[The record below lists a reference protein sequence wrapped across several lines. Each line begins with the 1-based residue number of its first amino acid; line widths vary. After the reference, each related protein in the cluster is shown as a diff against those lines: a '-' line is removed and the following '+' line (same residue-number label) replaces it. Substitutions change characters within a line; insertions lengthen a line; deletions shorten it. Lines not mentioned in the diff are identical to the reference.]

1 MKKAS
6 KLVSRNNKR
15 KRATL
20 AKLGRIAA
28 SASLLLS
35 SAPGHAQT
43 NATGATAATNSPKS
57 VTTTN
62 STKSI
67 AGTNSVA
74 SATNTVVTVAST
86 APVDAAPASGSGGGG
101 SQSTKRSLLD
111 EDLESL
117 LRKVYS
123 PSKKEETVLDAA
135 ASIFVI
141 TGEDIRRSGVTTIPE
156 ALRLSPGVEVAR
168 QDAHTWAISSR
179 GFNDEFAN
187 QLLVL
192 IDGRSVYTPLFA
204 GVYWDVQDLMLED
217 VDRIEVIRG
226 PGATLW
232 GANAVN
238 GVINITTKSAK
249 DTLGWLVTAGGGT
262 EEYGGAV
269 RYGAK
274 LHENGYLR
282 IYGKWF
288 DRDESKQPNGEDA
301 NDAWSITRGG
311 FRYDWLPTEQNAF
324 TLQGD
329 LYYGALDQSVTQ
341 TMLPPTYMMQNN
353 EDVDVKG
360 ANVLGKW
367 VHTFSPDS
375 ELALKVY
382 YDHTWRDRVVFA
394 ETRNTFD
401 VDLQHRI
408 KVGERNDIVWG
419 LGYNVTADELD
430 NTFMVSFNP
439 SERTTHLVSGFVQDE
454 ITLIEKKLR
463 LTLGTK
469 IEHNDYTGWELQPS
483 ARLSYSITP
492 KQTAWFSAS
501 RAISTPSRAEHNIRI
516 NRAVF
521 PAGHPANP
529 TPGSDSL
536 ISLNGSDAMSSKQL
550 IGFELGYRLQA
561 YEDKVTTDIA
571 TFYNIYD
578 KQRSIEGPGAP
589 DFATYPGVITLPF
602 TIGNSI
608 DGETYG
614 FEVATTFK
622 ATDWWRIRA
631 NYSFIKI
638 NLHLEPGSTDPLNL
652 EGAEHDSPTHQV
664 GVRTLMDLHTLLDIK
679 KHALELDGGFRYVD
693 SLSNRGVPSYL
704 VGDVRLGWRSPD
716 QRWEI
721 SITGQNLFDTHQ
733 EFAPS
738 YIPTQVTKVET
749 SVFAKVTF
757 RY

>member
-1 MKKAS
+1 MKNAS

-15 KRATL
+15 KRASL

-35 SAPGHAQT
+35 GAPGQAQT
-43 NATGATAATNSPKS
+43 SATSATA
-57 VTTTN
+57 TTTN
-62 STKSI
+62 STKSVTSTNSTK
-67 AGTNSVA
+67 AVTGTNSVG
-74 SATNTVVTVAST
+74 SATNSVNVASS
-86 APVDAAPASGSGGGG
+86 APVDAAPAGGSTSGGG
-101 SQSTKRSLLD
+101 SSAKPNLFDEPLENLLQ
-111 EDLESL
+111 
-117 LRKVYS
+117 KVYS

-141 TGEDIRRSGVTTIPE
+141 TGEDIRRSGVTSIPE

-249 DTLGWLVTAGGGT
+249 DTQGLLVTGGGGT

-282 IYGKWF
+282 VYGKWF
-288 DRDESKQPNGEDA
+288 DRDESKLPNGQDA
-301 NDAWSITRGG
+301 NDAWSIYRGG
-311 FRYDWLPTEQNAF
+311 FRYDWIPTEQNTI

-329 LYYGALDQSVTQ
+329 LYYGSLDQSVMQ
-341 TMLPPTYMMQNN
+341 AALPPTYATQNN

-367 VHTFSPDS
+367 VHNFSADS

-401 VDLQHRI
+401 IDLQHRI
-408 KVGERNDIVWG
+408 KVGNRNDIVWG
-419 LGYNVTADELD
+419 LGYNLTADELD
-430 NTFMVSFNP
+430 NTFMVSFDP
-439 SERTTHLVSGFVQDE
+439 SERTTQLASGFVQDE

-469 IEHNDYTGWELQPS
+469 VEHNDYTGWEVQPS

-516 NRAVF
+516 NRQVI
-521 PAGHPANP
+521 PAAFSP
-529 TPGSDSL
+529 TGADTV
-536 ISLNGSDAMSSKQL
+536 ISLNGSDSMRSKQL

-561 YEDKVTTDIA
+561 YEGKFTTDIA
-571 TFYNIYD
+571 TFYNVYD

-589 DFATYPGVITLPF
+589 DFATYPGVVTLPF

-614 FEVATTFK
+614 FEVSSTFK
-622 ATDWWRIRA
+622 ATEWWRIRA
-631 NYSFIKI
+631 NYSFLKI

-652 EGAEHDSPTHQV
+652 EGAEHDSPVHQV
-664 GVRTLMDLHTLLDIK
+664 GIRSLMDLPYDM
-679 KHALELDGGFRYVD
+679 ELDGGMRYVD
-693 SLSNRGVPSYL
+693 SLSNRGVPSYI
-704 VGDVRLGWRSPD
+704 VGDVRLGWRSPHR
-716 QRWEI
+716 RWEI
-721 SITGQNLFDTHQ
+721 SVTGQNLFDTHQ

-738 YIPTQVTKVET
+738 YIPTQVTEVET

>member
-1 MKKAS
+1 MKNAS

-15 KRATL
+15 KRAGL
-20 AKLGRIAA
+20 AKLGPLAA
-28 SASLLLS
+28 GASLLLS
-35 SAPGHAQT
+35 GTPGFAQATST
-43 NATGATAATNSPKS
+43 NAPSKTDSPKS
-57 VTTTN
+57 VATTN
-62 STKSI
+62 SVGGADAQGVDGATPAADGGATGGKKWDPTSKSLEELMGLSI
-67 AGTNSVA
+67 I
-74 SATNTVVTVAST
+74 VT
-86 APVDAAPASGSGGGG
+86 
-101 SQSTKRSLLD
+101 
-111 EDLESL
+111 
-117 LRKVYS
+117 S
-123 PSKKEETVLDAA
+123 PSKKQETVLDAA

-141 TGEDIRRSGVTTIPE
+141 TEDDIRRSGVTSIPE

-217 VDRIEVIRG
+217 IDRIEVIRG

-249 DTLGWLVTAGGGT
+249 DTQGWLVTAGGGT

-282 IYGKWF
+282 VYAKWF
-288 DRDESKQPNGEDA
+288 DRDESKLPNGQDA

-311 FRYDWLPTEQNAF
+311 FRYDWLPDEGRNNAF

-329 LYYGALDQSVTQ
+329 LYYGSLDQSVTQ
-341 TMLPPTYMMQNN
+341 AMLPPTYSMQNN

-367 VHTFSPDS
+367 VHNFEGGS

-401 VDLQHRI
+401 ADLQHRI
-408 KVGERNDIVWG
+408 KLGKRNDIVWG
-419 LGYNVTADELD
+419 LGYNLSADELD
-430 NTFMVSFNP
+430 NTFMVSFDP
-439 SERTTHLVSGFVQDE
+439 SERTTQLASGFVQDE
-454 ITLIEKKLR
+454 ITLIEDKLR

-469 IEHNDYTGWELQPS
+469 VEHNDYTGWEIQPS
-483 ARLSYSITP
+483 ARLSFTVTTN
-492 KQTAWFSAS
+492 QTLWFSAS
-501 RAISTPSRAEHNIRI
+501 RAISSPSRAEHNIRI
-516 NRAVF
+516 NRQVI
-521 PAGHPANP
+521 PAAFSP
-529 TPGSDSL
+529 TGADTV
-536 ISLNGSDAMSSKQL
+536 ISLNGSDSMRSKQL
-550 IGFELGYRLQA
+550 IGFELGYRVQA
-561 YEDKVTTDIA
+561 FEERVTTDIA

-589 DFATYPGVITLPF
+589 DFATYPGVVTLPF
-602 TIGNSI
+602 TIGNGI

-614 FEVATTFK
+614 FEVANTFR
-622 ATDWWRIRA
+622 AFDWWRIRA
-631 NYSFIKI
+631 NYSFLKI
-638 NLHLEPGSTDPLNL
+638 NLHLEPGATDPLNL
-652 EGAEHDSPTHQV
+652 EGAEHDSPVHQV
-664 GVRTLMDLHTLLDIK
+664 GIRSLMDLHTLLGIE
-679 KHALELDGGFRYVD
+679 KHAIELDGGFRYVD
-693 SLSNRGVPSYL
+693 SLSNRGVPSYI

-716 QRWEI
+716 QRWEF

-738 YIPTQVTKVET
+738 YIPTQVTEVET

>member
-6 KLVSRNNKR
+6 KPLFRNTRR
-15 KRATL
+15 KRAGL
-20 AKLGRIAA
+20 AKFGHIAA
-28 SASLLLS
+28 GASLLLS
-35 SAPGHAQT
+35 GAPAY
-43 NATGATAATNSPKS
+43 ADDAPLATAENPK
-57 VTTTN
+57 
-62 STKSI
+62 
-67 AGTNSVA
+67 
-74 SATNTVVTVAST
+74 
-86 APVDAAPASGSGGGG
+86 GG
-101 SQSTKRSLLD
+101 SIIDKPIEELMGMNYIVTSASKR
-111 EDLESL
+111 
-117 LRKVYS
+117 
-123 PSKKEETVLDAA
+123 PETVLDAA

-141 TGEDIRRSGVTTIPE
+141 TGEDIRRSGVTSIPE

-274 LHENGYLR
+274 LHEKGYLR
-282 IYGKWF
+282 VYAKWF
-288 DRDESKQPNGEDA
+288 DRDESKLPNGQDA
-301 NDAWSITRGG
+301 NDAWSISRGG
-311 FRYDWLPTEQNAF
+311 FRYDWEPTLNNTI

-329 LYYGALDQSVTQ
+329 LYYGSLDQSVTQ
-341 TMLPPTYMMQNN
+341 SMLPPTYAMQNN

-367 VHTFSPDS
+367 VHNFANES

-401 VDLQHRI
+401 IDLQHRI
-408 KVGERNDIVWG
+408 KVGNRNDIVWG
-419 LGYNVTADELD
+419 LGYNMTSDELD

-439 SERTTHLVSGFVQDE
+439 AERTTHLVSGFVQDE
-454 ITLIEKKLR
+454 ITLIEDKLR

-469 IEHNDYTGWELQPS
+469 VEHNDYTGWEVQPS
-483 ARLSYSITP
+483 ARLSYNVT
-492 KQTAWFSAS
+492 KNQTAWLSAS
-501 RAISTPSRAEHNIRI
+501 RAISTPSRAEHNIQI
-516 NRAVF
+516 NRQVI
-521 PAGHPANP
+521 PAAFSPVGAD
-529 TPGSDSL
+529 TV
-536 ISLNGSDAMSSKQL
+536 ISLNGSEAMESKQL
-550 IGFELGYRLQA
+550 IGFELGYRVQA
-561 YEDKVTTDIA
+561 FDKRFTTDIA

-589 DFATYPGVITLPF
+589 GAGPGGTVMLPF
-602 TIGNSI
+602 TIGNNI

-614 FEVATTFK
+614 FEVANTFE

-631 NYSFIKI
+631 NYSFLKI
-638 NLHLEPGSTDPLNL
+638 NLHLQANSTDPLGL
-652 EGAEHDSPTHQV
+652 EGAEHDSPTHQI
-664 GVRTLMDLHTLLDIK
+664 GLRSLMDLHTLIGIE
-679 KHALELDGGFRYVD
+679 KHALELDAGFRYVD
-693 SLSNRGVPSYL
+693 SLSNRGVPSYI
-704 VGDVRLGWRSPD
+704 VGDVRLGWRYKG
-716 QRWEI
+716 WEF

-738 YIPTQVTKVET
+738 YIPTQVTEVET

>member
-1 MKKAS
+1 MKNAS
-6 KLVSRNNKR
+6 KLVSRKNKR
-15 KRATL
+15 KRAGL

-28 SASLLLS
+28 SASLLLNG
-35 SAPGHAQT
+35 APSYAQT
-43 NATGATAATNSPKS
+43 VADNAG
-57 VTTTN
+57 
-62 STKSI
+62 
-67 AGTNSVA
+67 
-74 SATNTVVTVAST
+74 ATNTTTVADSQGAEQAT
-86 APVDAAPASGSGGGG
+86 PAADGG
-101 SQSTKRSLLD
+101 SPGGKKWDPTSKSLEELMG
-111 EDLESL
+111 LNYI
-117 LRKVYS
+117 VTS
-123 PSKKEETVLDAA
+123 PSKKQETVLDAA

-141 TGEDIRRSGVTTIPE
+141 TEDDIRRSGVTSIPE

-217 VDRIEVIRG
+217 IDRIEVIRG

-249 DTLGWLVTAGGGT
+249 ETQGWLITGGGGT

-282 IYGKWF
+282 VYAKWF
-288 DRDESKQPNGEDA
+288 DRDESKLPNGQDA

-311 FRYDWLPTEQNAF
+311 FRYDWIPTEQNTV

-329 LYYGALDQSVTQ
+329 LYYGSLDQSVTQ
-341 TMLPPTYMMQNN
+341 AMLPPTYSMQNN

-401 VDLQHRI
+401 ADLQHRI
-408 KVGERNDIVWG
+408 KLGNRNDIVWG
-419 LGYNVTADELD
+419 LGYNLSADELD
-430 NTFMVSFNP
+430 NTFMVSFSP
-439 SERTTHLVSGFVQDE
+439 SDRTTQLASGFVQDE
-454 ITLIEKKLR
+454 ITVIEDKLR

-469 IEHNDYTGWELQPS
+469 VEHNDYTGWEVQPS
-483 ARLSYSITP
+483 ARVSFTITTN
-492 KQTAWFSAS
+492 QTAWFSAS
-501 RAISTPSRAEHNIRI
+501 RAISSPSRAEHNIRI
-516 NRAVF
+516 NRQVI
-521 PAGHPANP
+521 PAAFSP
-529 TPGSDSL
+529 TGADTV
-536 ISLNGSDAMSSKQL
+536 ISLNGSDSMHSKQL
-550 IGFELGYRLQA
+550 IGFELGYRVQA
-561 YEDKVTTDIA
+561 FEERITTDIA

-589 DFATYPGVITLPF
+589 DFATYPGVVTLPF
-602 TIGNSI
+602 TIGNGI

-614 FEVATTFK
+614 FEIANTFR

-631 NYSFIKI
+631 NYSFLKI

-652 EGAEHDSPTHQV
+652 EGAEHDSPVHQV
-664 GVRTLMDLHTLLDIK
+664 GVRSLMDLHTLLDIK

-693 SLSNRGVPSYL
+693 SLSNRGVPSYI

-721 SITGQNLFDTHQ
+721 SVTGQNLFDTHQ

-738 YIPTQVTKVET
+738 YIPTQVTEVET

>member
-6 KLVSRNNKR
+6 KPLFRSARR
-15 KRATL
+15 KRAGL
-20 AKLGRIAA
+20 AKFGHIAA
-28 SASLLLS
+28 GASLLLS
-35 SAPGHAQT
+35 GAPAY
-43 NATGATAATNSPKS
+43 ADDAPLATAENPK
-57 VTTTN
+57 
-62 STKSI
+62 
-67 AGTNSVA
+67 
-74 SATNTVVTVAST
+74 
-86 APVDAAPASGSGGGG
+86 GG
-101 SQSTKRSLLD
+101 SIIDKPIEELMGMNYIVTSASKR
-111 EDLESL
+111 
-117 LRKVYS
+117 
-123 PSKKEETVLDAA
+123 PETVLDAA

-141 TGEDIRRSGVTTIPE
+141 TGEDIRRSGVTSIPE

-249 DTLGWLVTAGGGT
+249 DTQGWLVTAGGGT

-282 IYGKWF
+282 VYAKWF
-288 DRDESKQPNGEDA
+288 DRDESKLPNGQDA
-301 NDAWSITRGG
+301 NDAWSISRGG
-311 FRYDWLPTEQNAF
+311 FRYDWLPNTDNAI

-341 TMLPPTYMMQNN
+341 AMLPPMYAMQNN

-367 VHTFSPDS
+367 VHNFANES

-401 VDLQHRI
+401 IDLQHRI
-408 KVGERNDIVWG
+408 KVGNRNDIVWG
-419 LGYNVTADELD
+419 LGYNVTSDELD

-439 SERTTHLVSGFVQDE
+439 AERTTHLVSGFVQDE
-454 ITLIEKKLR
+454 ITLIEDKLR

-469 IEHNDYTGWELQPS
+469 VEHNDYTGWEVQPS
-483 ARLSYSITP
+483 ARLSYNVT
-492 KQTAWFSAS
+492 KNQTAWLSAS

-516 NRAVF
+516 NRQVIPAAF
-521 PAGHPANP
+521 SPAGAD
-529 TPGSDSL
+529 TV
-536 ISLNGSDAMSSKQL
+536 ISLNGSEAMESKQL
-550 IGFELGYRLQA
+550 IGFELGYRVQA
-561 YEDKVTTDIA
+561 FDERFTTDIA

-589 DFATYPGVITLPF
+589 DLASYPGTVTLPF
-602 TIGNSI
+602 TIGNNI

-614 FEVATTFK
+614 FEVANTLK

-631 NYSFIKI
+631 NYSFLKI
-638 NLHLEPGSTDPLNL
+638 NLHLQANSTDPLGL
-652 EGAEHDSPTHQV
+652 EGAEHDSPTHQI
-664 GVRTLMDLHTLLDIK
+664 GLRSLMDLHTLIGIE

-693 SLSNRGVPSYL
+693 SLSNRGVPSYI
-704 VGDVRLGWRSPD
+704 VGDVRLGWRYKG
-716 QRWEI
+716 WEF

-738 YIPTQVTKVET
+738 YIPTQATEVET